1 MPILSVIDGSI
12 SGEGGEHMGNFDFL
26 LLTAYLFAIFLLVLR
41 TKVSHK
47 NIRLF
52 KILHLALFTG
62 ATYFLLSDPIAQ
74 NEALAARILAYVP
87 MVYVTVMMF
96 INEIVAVFK
105 RMGLSR
111 KKGQRSVKT
120 NNDLVAKLSTAV
132 EFLANR
138 KIGALITIERDIKL
152 SGYVN
157 KAVLIDAPVSSE
169 LLATIFVPTTPLHD
183 GAVIIRDNTIVC
195 AKAYYPSTERTDLPL
210 KFGTRHRAA
219 IGISEQTDAL
229 TIVISEETGYVSV
242 TINRQIDYNVSKETL
257 NLYFEKYLKIK

>member
-1 MPILSVIDGSI
+1 
-12 SGEGGEHMGNFDFL
+12 MGNYEFL
-26 LLTAYLFAIFLLVLR
+26 LLICYLFAIFLLVLR
-41 TKVSHK
+41 NKVSHK

-52 KILHLALFTG
+52 KLLLVMLFVGAL
-62 ATYFLLSDPIAQ
+62 YFLFDEPVPDNRSLV
-74 NEALAARILAYVP
+74 ARILSAVP
-87 MVYVTVMMF
+87 MFYVFIMMF
-96 INEIVAVFK
+96 INEILSIIK
-105 RMGLSR
+105 RMGAK
-111 KKGQRSVKT
+111 KKGRGGPKI
-120 NNDLVAKLSTAV
+120 NNDLAAKLGSAV

-152 SGYVN
+152 SGFVN
-157 KAVLIDAPVSSE
+157 KAVVIDAPVSSE

-257 NLYFEKYLKIK
+257 NLYFEKYLKIR